1 MTIIQAVIL
10 GIVQGL
16 TEFLPVSSS
25 AHLVLVPSL
34 LNWEMDPQ
42 ISFGFNV
49 LVQVGTLL
57 GVITFFWKDLVEIIV
72 HFLSGLLQRK
82 PFATEP
88 ARLGWY
94 LILATLPAGILGL
107 LIKDLVEA
115 AFSSPVV
122 TAVFLLV
129 TAALLAFADYMTKR
143 QATHSASPSS
153 VVNWQDALVM
163 GFGQALAIFPGISRS
178 GATITSGIVRG
189 LDRPTAARFSFLMS
203 IPIMLAAGLLA
214 SLDLLD
220 IPNLGASIL
229 PIAAGFITAGI
240 IGYLSIAWLLRYLV
254 HHSLAVFSIY
264 CAAVGL
270 LSLIFFLFKG

>member
-1 MTIIQAVIL
+1 
-10 GIVQGL
+10 
-16 TEFLPVSSS
+16 
-25 AHLVLVPSL
+25 
-34 LNWEMDPQ
+34 
-42 ISFGFNV
+42 
-49 LVQVGTLL
+49 
-57 GVITFFWKDLVEIIV
+57 
-72 HFLSGLLQRK
+72 
-82 PFATEP
+82 
-88 ARLGWY
+88 
-94 LILATLPAGILGL
+94 
-107 LIKDLVEA
+107 
-115 AFSSPVV
+115 
-122 TAVFLLV
+122 
-129 TAALLAFADYMTKR
+129 
-143 QATHSASPSS
+143 
-153 VVNWQDALVM
+153 M